1 MTTAAQTSFAAL
13 VRLLRYARGF
23 RRRIVLASICSVM
36 NKLFDVMPEILIGI
50 AIDVVVRQKD
60 SFVAAIGIPDP
71 KWQLAFLGGL
81 TLLVWMSESLFE
93 YLYLVLWR
101 NLAQDLQH
109 GMRLDAYEHV
119 QRLDLAYFEDKSTG
133 NLVTI
138 LNDDVNQLERF
149 LNGGASDL
157 IQVATA
163 VIAVGTVFF
172 AISPLIATIAFVPIP
187 LIVIGAFYFQRRAQ
201 PLYAEVRE
209 RVGNLGAR
217 LSANVS
223 GITTIK
229 SFTTE
234 RFEADRIRQDSAS
247 YVEAN
252 RKAIAISSAFI
263 PIIRMAILAGFVATF
278 LLGGWMTLEGSL
290 NVGAYG
296 VLVFLTQRL
305 LWPLTQIAETVDL
318 YERAMAS
325 SRRILDLIET
335 PVAIRDKI
343 DAKPLAQV
351 QGRIEFQHV
360 DFAYGD
366 GDRVLHD
373 IDLAI
378 EAGSTIAFVGQTGS
392 GKSTLIKLL
401 LRFYQ
406 PDSGKIL
413 IDGQPIV
420 DVSLDSLRRKIG
432 LVSQDV
438 FLFQGTVAENIAY
451 GTPDATPER
460 IKEVAEAAEAA
471 EFIDRLSQGYDTV
484 VGERGQKLSGG
495 QRQRLSIARALMK
508 NPPILILDEATSAVD
523 NDTEAAIQRSLERI
537 SHSCTTLVIAHR
549 LSTIVNADRIYVM
562 DKGRIVES
570 GKHGELLE
578 HDGIYA
584 ALWAVQTGTQKV
596 SVGSTSGAGH
606 L

>member
-50 AIDVVVRQKD
+50 AIDVVARQQD
-60 SFVAAIGIPDP
+60 SFVGAIGIADP
-71 KWQLAFLGGL
+71 KWQLGFLGGL